1 MTTDEFVIYINIIR
15 GEAVSTQ
22 MSSTI
27 PTGQSFNTK
36 KVSKGSELWK
46 NIKRHKMLYLLFTP
60 VLAYY
65 VLVRYWPIVLSWV
78 AAFKDLKIGAGVF
91 NSKWIGLENF
101 RIIFSGPDL
110 LKVIQNTFEISFLR
124 LLIGF
129 LPPIILAIM
138 FHDMVL
144 DRFRKWCQT
153 IMYIPHFFSWVIV
166 YGLVFAFFSTGTG
179 FVNNLLQTMGM
190 DKVEFL
196 LSSAWFRPILIGSGL
211 WKELGWGTIIYMAA
225 MTSIDKEQF
234 KAAKIDGAGPVKRI
248 IHITF
253 PSILPVI
260 SFVLCINLGFILYAG
275 GEQILMF
282 YNSSV
287 YDVADVI
294 DTWVYRVGLGSM
306 RYGVGTAVGLFQSF
320 IGMILVLISN
330 NLSKR
335 YTGNG
340 IW

>member
-1 MTTDEFVIYINIIR
+1 M
-15 GEAVSTQ
+15 STQ
-22 MSSTI
+22 IMNAAEI
-27 PTGQSFNTK
+27 KQNNLTGRGRQLGNVLKQIK
-36 KVSKGSELWK
+36 K
-46 NIKRHKMLYLLFTP
+46 HKALYILFLP

-78 AAFKDLKIGAGVF
+78 VAFKDLKMGAGVF
-91 NSKWIGLENF
+91 NSKWVGLENF
-101 RIIFSGPDL
+101 RIIFSDPDI
-110 LKVIQNTFEISFLR
+110 LKVIQNTLEISLLR

-129 LPPIILAIM
+129 LPPILLAIM
-138 FHDMVL
+138 FHDML
-144 DRFRKWCQT
+144 FARFKQWCQT
-153 IMYIPHFFSWVIV
+153 IMYIPHFFSWVII
-166 YGLVFAFFSTGTG
+166 YGIVFAFFSTGTG
-179 FVNNLLQTMGM
+179 FVNNLLQVMGF

-196 LSSAWFRPILIGSGL
+196 MSSQWFRPLLIGSSL

-234 KAAKIDGAGPVKRI
+234 EAAKIDGAGPIKRI

-260 SFVLCINLGFILYAG
+260 SFVLCINLGFIMYAG

-306 RYGVGTAVGLFQSF
+306 RFGVGTAVGLFQSF
-320 IGMILVLISN
+320 IGMLLVLVSN
-330 NLSKR
+330 YFTKK

>member
-1 MTTDEFVIYINIIR
+1 MGTQIMNAAEIKQSNPINKIQQ
-15 GEAVSTQ
+15 G
-22 MSSTI
+22 
-27 PTGQSFNTK
+27 NT
-36 KVSKGSELWK
+36 LWK
-46 NIKRHKMLYLLFTP
+46 EIKKHKALYILFAP
-60 VLAYY
+60 VIAYY
-65 VLVRYWPIVLSWV
+65 VLVRYWPIILSWIV
-78 AAFKDLKIGAGVF
+78 AFKDLKIGAGVF
-91 NSKWIGLENF
+91 NSKWVGLENF
-101 RIIFSGPDL
+101 QIIFSDPDI
-110 LKVIQNTFEISFLR
+110 LKVIQNTLEISLLR

-129 LPPIILAIM
+129 LPPIFLAIM

-144 DRFRKWCQT
+144 NRFKQWCQT
-153 IMYIPHFFSWVIV
+153 IMYIPHFFSWVII

-179 FVNNLLQTMGM
+179 FVNNLLQVMGM
-190 DKVEFL
+190 FKVEFL
-196 LSSAWFRPILIGSGL
+196 VSSQWFRPILIGSAL

-234 KAAKIDGAGPVKRI
+234 EAAKIDGAGPIKRI

-260 SFVLCINLGFILYAG
+260 SFVLCINLGFIMYAG

-306 RYGVGTAVGLFQSF
+306 RFGIGTAVGLSQSF
-320 IGMILVLISN
+320 IGMILVLLSN
-330 NLSKR
+330 YLSKR

>member
-1 MTTDEFVIYINIIR
+1 
-15 GEAVSTQ
+15 
-22 MSSTI
+22 
-27 PTGQSFNTK
+27 
-36 KVSKGSELWK
+36 
-46 NIKRHKMLYLLFTP
+46 MLFAP

-65 VLVRYWPIVLSWV
+65 VLVRYWPIVLSWI

-91 NSKWIGLENF
+91 NSKWVGLDNF
-101 RIIFSGPDL
+101 RIIFSDPDIV
-110 LKVIQNTFEISFLR
+110 KVIQNTLEISLLR
-124 LLIGF
+124 LIVSF
-129 LPPIILAIM
+129 LPPILLAIM

-144 DRFRKWCQT
+144 DRFKKWCQT
-153 IMYIPHFFSWVIV
+153 IMYIPHFFSWVII

-179 FVNNLLQTMGM
+179 FVNNILQSIGM

-196 LSSAWFRPILIGSGL
+196 VSSQWFRPILIGSAL

-234 KAAKIDGAGPVKRI
+234 EAAKIDGAGPLKRI

-260 SFVLCINLGFILYAG
+260 SFVLCINLGFIMYAG

-282 YNSSV
+282 YNNSV

-306 RYGVGTAVGLFQSF
+306 RFGVGTAVGLFQSF
-320 IGMILVLISN
+320 IGMLLVLLSN
-330 NLSKR
+330 FLSKK